1 MRVDWR
7 LVSAKYLFYSNN
19 NRNIGKVVGK
29 KGAEKNDTLF
39 SFRKGK
45 KLCTIDDGKPPNKYG
60 FHIICR
66 DYLHA
71 TAHTH
76 MDTQQLFLDNMV

>member
-45 KLCTIDDGKPPNKYG
+45 KLCTIDDG
-60 FHIICR
+60 
-66 DYLHA
+66 
-71 TAHTH
+71 
-76 MDTQQLFLDNMV
+76 